1 MAIGKY
7 PSELL
12 VNGKFY
18 ENQESKCIN
27 IILSLPEMFIRK
39 EYLDITRAPQS
50 QVYDHEVS
58 TVVVLDSPRIG
69 TKYPAFW
76 PPEIGIFH
84 SDISIH
90 VFQYVPL
97 IVWLKDYYIGCP
109 NISGKPK
116 KYGPVPFI

>member
-12 VNGKFY
+12 VNGKYF

-27 IILSLPEMFIRK
+27 IILSLPERYIRK

-84 SDISIH
+84 SFIY
-90 VFQYVPL
+90 F
-97 IVWLKDYYIGCP
+97 YYIDCRK
-109 NISGKPK
+109 KPK
-116 KYGPVPFI
+116 KYGPVPFLFFYFL

>member
-12 VNGKFY
+12 VNGEYF

-27 IILSLPEMFIRK
+27 VILSLPERNIRK
-39 EYLDITRAPQS
+39 DITRAPQS

-97 IVWLKDYYIGCP
+97 IV
-109 NISGKPK
+109 
-116 KYGPVPFI
+116 